1 MAHGRREIY
10 VDCVNGDS
18 RGENTIVVEVKI
30 VKVKIVKEVVLI
42 GTVVVLHPPLIQEV
56 VVILFIDGRTVGV
69 VISDGG
75 DVGRLG
81 GRHIRSGYCGVIRPG
96 SCRRQEGVRTLP

>member
-56 VVILFIDGRTVGV
+56 VVIGGKTVGV

-75 DVGRLG
+75 DVGRFG
-81 GRHIRSGYCGVIRPG
+81 GRHIRHRHCVVVRPG
-96 SCRRQEGVRTLP
+96 VGGSREGVRTLP